1 MEYLI
6 FTCIGN
12 EFNIAMGITELHYAW
27 SLTPGQGTVR
37 LVLNTFYVPKH
48 PSWFMQI
55 LRLV

>member
-27 SLTPGQGTVR
+27 SLTPGQGMPGFEH
-37 LVLNTFYVPKH
+37 L
-48 PSWFMQI
+48 
-55 LRLV
+55 LRA